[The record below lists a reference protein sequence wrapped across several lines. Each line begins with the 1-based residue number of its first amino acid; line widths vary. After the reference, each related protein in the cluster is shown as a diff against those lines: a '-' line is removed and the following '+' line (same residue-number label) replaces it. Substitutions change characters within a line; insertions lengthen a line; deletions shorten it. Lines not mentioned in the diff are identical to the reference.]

1 MSRKPIVKAEVTAY
15 YLAGDAGRLAADIVR
30 VSEHTALVYVRSARQ
45 TIEAMRDAL
54 NKIEAILETE
64 AENSGDRNK
73 NRENGNV

>member
-15 YLAGDAGRLAADIVR
+15 YLAGDAARLASSIAR
-30 VSEHTALVYVRSARQ
+30 LSTGFAPVYVELARKE
-45 TIEAMRDAL
+45 IEAMRDAL

-73 NRENGNV
+73 NRGNGDV

>member
-15 YLAGDAGRLAADIVR
+15 YLAGDAARLAADIVR
-30 VSEHTALVYVRSARQ
+30 VSEHTAPVYVQSARK